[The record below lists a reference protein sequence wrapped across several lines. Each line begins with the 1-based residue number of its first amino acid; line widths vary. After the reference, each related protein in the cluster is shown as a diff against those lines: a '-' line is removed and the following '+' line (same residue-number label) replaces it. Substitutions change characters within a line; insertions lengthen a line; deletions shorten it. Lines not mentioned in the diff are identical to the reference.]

1 VIRRKLERLDSK
13 ATNLDKGPVDAFTVI
28 YQSGLARQIS
38 WQAQV
43 EEAVRDES
51 DEFWQMVIQK
61 MYACSNHA
69 CTIRQQKKPSNIV
82 LTELMLFLRCILTV
96 LWIKLRAVIKD
107 YYGL

>member
-13 ATNLDKGPVDAFTVI
+13 ATNLDKGPVDAFTVM

-61 MYACSNHA
+61 
-69 CTIRQQKKPSNIV
+69 
-82 LTELMLFLRCILTV
+82 
-96 LWIKLRAVIKD
+96 
-107 YYGL
+107 